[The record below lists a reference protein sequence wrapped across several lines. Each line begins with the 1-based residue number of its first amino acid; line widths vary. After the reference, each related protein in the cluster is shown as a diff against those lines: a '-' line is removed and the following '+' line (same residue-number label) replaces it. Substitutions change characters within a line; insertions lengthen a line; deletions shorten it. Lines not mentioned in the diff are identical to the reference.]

1 MELLVVVRKKKFVVV
16 LVNKSW
22 EGPTNSSDNAKK
34 IDSTVSEHDKAL
46 VMKNNLTSR
55 VLGRP
60 PPMSSSATS
69 SETSSTSQS
78 SVSSQEVSL
87 RKEGRGYYR
96 NPSYMNLTQ
105 SINGKK
111 RRSTSILHLLV
122 PKSLFEKKHS
132 MSYNED
138 VNVKCCACSDPS
150 CTQWSDLYPH
160 AQVTRRNMWAKKLK

>member
-1 MELLVVVRKKKFVVV
+1 MNFLDRWVAD
-16 LVNKSW
+16 KSW

-87 RKEGRGYYR
+87 RKEVI
-96 NPSYMNLTQ
+96 TE
-105 SINGKK
+105 I
-111 RRSTSILHLLV
+111 
-122 PKSLFEKKHS
+122 
-132 MSYNED
+132 
-138 VNVKCCACSDPS
+138 
-150 CTQWSDLYPH
+150 
-160 AQVTRRNMWAKKLK
+160 QVT